1 LKDFPVNQ
9 VLSRCKEGK
18 KRNLYFTSKLV
29 KNIVENNADNVK
41 IINTGV
47 RILCRSENKDAKCS
61 FRFTQEGISTMLPFL
76 NSRIYDIERDDIVIL
91 LTNEYPAHTLFSK
104 DFQDRLSGVESG
116 CVVLCYTGNKGADD
130 EFKIEL
136 CGWKGNQT
144 IRCYVPKVGRAHYL
158 RIVGYDVTE
167 YEMREKKKFK
177 VKDLDSATGEISD
190 GEPSEEVQD
199 IILPSDIQDLDLNS
213 NTEEYGHDAQGAYK
227 CDVFNCIYATRKASA
242 LAAHKMR
249 THGKKEVFPCS
260 YCGEVFTLSDT
271 RNKHIKRKHT
281 QEKSYQCAICDKKFF
296 TKQELDNHFNSR
308 HTCSQKLKCANCDLT
323 FTTIRTLNVH
333 QKKQHGI
340 KQFKCEKC
348 ELSFAYRY
356 ELHNHRC
363 KKLKE
368 LTSLVTDKTI
378 MPLNLGLYGLPSN
391 ATPTTYHGFDLSF
404 NVTALPVN

>member
-1 LKDFPVNQ
+1 M
-9 VLSRCKEGK
+9 EK
-18 KRNLYFTSKLV
+18 KRLTSLCANFMV
-29 KNIVENNADNVK
+29 DEVTDITMNDERGENNAETAQAAQLLCLFAQVTDCLHPSSK
-41 IINTGV
+41 KRSFTEINA
-47 RILCRSENKDAKCS
+47 E
-61 FRFTQEGISTMLPFL
+61 STP
-76 NSRIYDIERDDIVIL
+76 
-91 LTNEYPAHTLFSK
+91 
-104 DFQDRLSGVESG
+104 
-116 CVVLCYTGNKGADD
+116 
-130 EFKIEL
+130 
-136 CGWKGNQT
+136 
-144 IRCYVPKVGRAHYL
+144 
-158 RIVGYDVTE
+158 
-167 YEMREKKKFK
+167 
-177 VKDLDSATGEISD
+177 
-190 GEPSEEVQD
+190 
-199 IILPSDIQDLDLNS
+199 

-227 CDVFNCIYATRKASA
+227 CDVFNCNYATRKASA

-363 KKLKE
+363 KKLKD
-368 LTSLVTDKTI
+368 LNSIVANNNKTI
-378 MPLNLGLYGLPSN
+378 MPLNLQVGLYGPIQSLPSN
-391 ATPTTYHGFDLSF
+391 AAPTTSYHAFSVNDLSY